1 MSSVCTRF
9 APSPTG
15 YLHVG
20 GARTALF
27 SYLFAKKNQGKF
39 LLRIEDTD
47 LERSTPESV
56 QAILDGMSWLGLSS
70 DQKPVFQ
77 TARFDVYKQY
87 IQKLLDQGKAYKC
100 YCSKERLDNL
110 REEQIASKQK
120 ARYDGRCRDLS
131 QEEMAARQDKPYVI
145 RFKNPLDGDVI
156 FKDLVLGEI
165 KVSNKELD
173 DLIIARTDG
182 SPTYNFTVVIDD
194 AEMGI
199 SHVVRGNDHVN
210 NTPRQINLYQ
220 ALGFGVPA
228 FAHVPMI
235 LGDDGKR
242 LSKRH
247 GAVSVIQ
254 YQQDGYLPQ
263 ALLNYLVRL
272 GWSHGDEEIFS
283 LEQMVEHFS
292 LEKISKSAAA
302 FNTEKLQWLNQH
314 YIKTL
319 PVEEVAAALIQQY
332 EILNI
337 DTNVPHAP
345 NLESVVEVLKER
357 CKTLR
362 EMAES
367 SRFWF
372 EEVDKYDQAAWDKFM
387 GPEGKLV
394 LERVYQDLNKLS
406 ESGVEST
413 SEWAIENIKSV
424 VKAVVSDLG
433 LKFPK
438 VAQPIRIAVT
448 GNTVSP
454 SVDVT
459 LGLLG
464 KERSLARIQSIIN
477 KLTG

>member
-1 MSSVCTRF
+1 MTVCTRF

-47 LERSTPESV
+47 LERSSQESV
-56 QAILDGMSWLGLSS
+56 QAILDGMSWLGLES
-70 DQKPVFQ
+70 DEKPVFQ
-77 TARFDVYKQY
+77 TARFDIYKAY
-87 IQKLLDQGKAYKC
+87 VQKLLDQEKAYKC
-100 YCSKERLDNL
+100 YCTKERLTQL
-110 REEQIASKQK
+110 RESQISNKQK
-120 ARYDGRCRDLS
+120 ARYDGCCRD
-131 QEEMAARQDKPYVI
+131 QAAPADSDDGHPYVV
-145 RFKNPLDGDVI
+145 RFKNPQEGDVV
-156 FKDLVLGEI
+156 FNDLILGEI
-165 KVSNKELD
+165 KVSNTELD

-199 SHVVRGNDHVN
+199 THVIRGNDHVN
-210 NTPRQINLYQ
+210 NTPRQINLYE
-220 ALGFGVPA
+220 ALGFAIPQ

-247 GAVSVIQ
+247 GAVGVMQ

-272 GWSHGDEEIFS
+272 GWSHGDQEVFS
-283 LEQMVEHFS
+283 LDQMIELFS

-314 YIKTL
+314 YMKTL
-319 PVEEVAAALIQQY
+319 PAEEIAKALKQQY
-332 EILNI
+332 EILEVNI
-337 DTNVPHAP
+337 QCEDAP
-345 NLESVVEVLKER
+345 KLIDIVEVLKER
-357 CKTLR
+357 SKTLR
-362 EMAES
+362 EMAEN

-372 EEVDKYDQAAWDKFM
+372 EDVTEYNQKSWAKFM
-387 GPEGKLV
+387 GEESKSV
-394 LERVYQDLNKLS
+394 LELVYTLLS
-406 ESGVEST
+406 DISV
-413 SEWAIENIKSV
+413 SEWSKEPIHSVIKSTV
-424 VKAVVSDLG
+424 EKLE

-448 GNTVSP
+448 GNTISP

-459 LGLLG
+459 LSLLG
-464 KERSLARIQSIIN
+464 RERTLERIKTAIDM
-477 KLTG
+477 L